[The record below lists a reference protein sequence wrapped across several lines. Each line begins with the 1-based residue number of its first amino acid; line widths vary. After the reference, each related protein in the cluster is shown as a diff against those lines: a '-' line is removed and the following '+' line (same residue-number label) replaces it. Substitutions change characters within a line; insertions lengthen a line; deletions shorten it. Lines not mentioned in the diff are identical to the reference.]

1 MIISVISNQP
11 TTMEHQSFSSDYK
24 ICTDLLQK
32 QSKNLVHIH
41 FENQKKQSS
50 LDSSKRQIKQ
60 LQMNNTNTND
70 QNNRLQQ
77 QNNNLLQSIET
88 STENTLASKSDM
100 ANLVTQIGSSRSTVR
115 LLREEQNRIIKNN
128 TITTQQLNTLLSQ
141 HQHQLKETARQLT
154 TQTKH
159 SENLANKNAA
169 LLRKLSQQTSASSSS
184 NEVDFL
190 KQKVSQQAK
199 EISNLKKRSA
209 ASMSSNSFSSSGS
222 ASLSSSSGS
231 GSSKSRV
238 HSIHGGAQKKSR
250 KNNNVSSHSSKNKN
264 KNKNKKSSNNKSN
277 SKNSKKKSTNSKRKR
292 SSSNSLAKHVQGR

>member
-1 MIISVISNQP
+1 MDKI
-11 TTMEHQSFSSDYK
+11 MKHQSFSSDYK

-32 QSKNLVHIH
+32 QSKNLVTAGGLLL
-41 FENQKKQSS
+41 KKQSS

-70 QNNRLQQ
+70 QNNKLQQ

-128 TITTQQLNTLLSQ
+128 TITIDSLNTQLSQ

-190 KQKVSQQAK
+190 KQKVTQQAK

-222 ASLSSSSGS
+222 SSLSSSSGS

-264 KNKNKKSSNNKSN
+264 KNKNKNKKSSNNKSN
-277 SKNSKKKSTNSKRKR
+277 TKNSKNGNNSKRKR